1 MSKKSDKQLL
11 QEKVNKTFKTKNK
24 KIFLSLSQ
32 YDYFLLLTVLHRYN
46 FRLIE
51 FLEYCLKG
59 MLDKNKTL
67 IEFLN
72 VQIPEEKKEDFK
84 RVQRKTLV
92 EEEEMN
98 IETTMFF
105 DDELTEEEKE
115 DIFILL
121 DREF

>member
-1 MSKKSDKQLL
+1 
-11 QEKVNKTFKTKNK
+11 
-24 KIFLSLSQ
+24 
-32 YDYFLLLTVLHRYN
+32 
-46 FRLIE
+46 
-51 FLEYCLKG
+51 